1 MLVAVLVSQLKIL
14 NTTFSKT
21 ILHVKCATC
30 KMYYVQSALHVYM
43 LLIIT
48 RKNKTC
54 TDKSFIFQHKV

>member
-48 RKNKTC
+48 GKNKTC